1 MFSWSDIAVC
11 ESIILRNVGVPSYAI
26 QGKEAV
32 LSCDYDLEG
41 QQLYAVKWYKNGLE
55 FYRFLPSSAKA
66 TTIYARPGVNVDPGS
81 VPTTPSLIS
90 IGVSVLQ
97 FAATF
102 EHSEKCTI

>member
-41 QQLYAVKWYKNGLE
+41 QQLYAVKWYRGTYEIFRQVKVGEGRGLRM
-55 FYRFLPSSAKA
+55 YSSGHLPSF
-66 TTIYARPGVNVDPGS
+66 
-81 VPTTPSLIS
+81 LEQ
-90 IGVSVLQ
+90 L
-97 FAATF
+97 
-102 EHSEKCTI
+102 